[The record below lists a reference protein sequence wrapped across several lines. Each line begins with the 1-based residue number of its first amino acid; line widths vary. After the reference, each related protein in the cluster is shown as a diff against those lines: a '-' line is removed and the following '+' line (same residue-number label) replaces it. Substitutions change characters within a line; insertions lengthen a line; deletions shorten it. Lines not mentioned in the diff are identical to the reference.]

1 MNNIFYDLMNSWLT
15 KEGVNSTE
23 ALLQWINEQNMD
35 LEVNIERITLE
46 DSKFWF
52 FDKYSGLIRN
62 KNNSFFSISGIQQY
76 RNDELLAEQPIII
89 QNEIGFLGII
99 FRKINGVLHFL
110 MQAKIEPGNINKVQV
125 SPTIQA
131 TKSNFTQKHGGKRP
145 AFLDYFIEAK
155 PNQTLVDQIQSEQSS
170 RFLKKRNRNVLLNLD
185 REITVPPTHQWMT
198 LGQIKE
204 LMRYD
209 NLVNMDTRTVLS
221 CLPFS
226 LVDTDM
232 DAEKVQ
238 FEEIENKCKD
248 KALLRS
254 LRGRASQPILT
265 DIYHA
270 FNNYKMFS
278 EISTR
283 LVGLDSL
290 QNWHMENK
298 GFVCEEPF
306 PFRLIFCDIS
316 IEGREVVNW
325 TQPLFEAQGIATFG
339 LLTCEDNGIKKFLV
353 KAKPEIGCLDGIE
366 LGPTV
371 QLEVTQE
378 RDEDEVT
385 RLFYEKLSSY
395 KGVVVNVLLSEE
407 GGRFYHE
414 QNRNVIIEVE
424 NNEIPSDLPQGYFW
438 SDYKTLNTLTQVNN
452 CLNIQ
457 LRNLLSLLEV

>member
-1 MNNIFYDLMNSWLT
+1 MDSVFYDLMTSWLT
-15 KEGVNSTE
+15 KEGVNSTQS
-23 ALLQWINEQNMD
+23 LLRWINEQNRNLD
-35 LEVNIERITLE
+35 VKIERISLE
-46 DSKFWF
+46 DSDFWF
-52 FDKYSGLIRN
+52 YDEQSGSIKN
-62 KNNSFFSISGIQQY
+62 KNNSFFSIAGIQQY
-76 RNDELLAEQPIII
+76 QKDELLVEQPIII
-89 QNEIGFLGII
+89 QNEIGFLGVI
-99 FRKINGVLHFL
+99 FQKINGVLHFL
-110 MQAKIEPGNINKVQV
+110 MQAKIEPGNINKVQI

-145 AFLDYFIEAK
+145 DFLEYFIEAK
-155 PNQTLVDQIQSEQSS
+155 PEQTLVDQIQSEQSS
-170 RFLKKRNRNVLLNLD
+170 RFLKKRNRNVILYLD
-185 REITVPPTHQWMT
+185 KQITVPPTHKWMT

-204 LMRYD
+204 LMRFD

-221 CLPFS
+221 CIPFS
-226 LVDTDM
+226 LMNT
-232 DAEKVQ
+232 ENGGL
-238 FEEIENKCKD
+238 EEIGEKCKD

-254 LRGRASQPILT
+254 ISGPASQPILT
-265 DIYHA
+265 DIYHS

-278 EISTR
+278 ETDTR

-290 QNWHMENK
+290 KNWHMEK
-298 GFVCEEPF
+298 DRFVCEDPF

-339 LLTCEDNGIKKFLV
+339 LISCEDNGIKKFLV

-371 QLEVTQE
+371 QHEVTHD
-378 RDEDEVT
+378 RDEDEIT
-385 RLFYEKLSSY
+385 SFFYKKLSSS
-395 KGVVVNVLLSEE
+395 KGVKVDVLLSEE

-414 QNRNVIIEVE
+414 QNRNVIIEIQKD
-424 NNEIPSDLPQGYFW
+424 EILWDLPPGYFW